1 MKREG
6 IIKEEMMVVSGDGT
20 KLRFRKDVVEDPRA
34 LIVIAHGL
42 CEHLNR
48 YDYFTEKLNE
58 NGYSVYRYDQ
68 RGHGKSEGKRVYFSD
83 FNEMPDDLSTI
94 VAIAKRESGGKKVF
108 LFGHSMGGET
118 VTLYGT
124 KHPGTVDGIITSGA
138 LTHYNNP
145 IMGDSFPIAAP
156 EDTYLPNELGDGVCS
171 DSKVIEAYAND
182 PLVEK
187 QISTGFIN
195 QIYAGV
201 LWLKEQIGNFSDPV
215 LILHG
220 ADDGLV
226 SAKDSLEFFEEISSK
241 DKSLKIYANLY
252 HEILN
257 EPSRNEI
264 IADILLWL
272 GKHKG

>member
-1 MKREG
+1 M
-6 IIKEEMMVVSGDGT
+6 IPSYDGT
-20 KLRFRKDVVEDPRA
+20 KLRFRKDTVEDPKA

-68 RGHGKSEGKRVYFSD
+68 RGHGKSEGKKVYFSH
-83 FNEMPDDLSTI
+83 FYEMPDDLDVI
-94 VAIAKRESGGKKVF
+94 VDMARNESNGKKVII
-108 LFGHSMGGET
+108 FGHSMGGET
-118 VTLYGT
+118 VALYGT
-124 KHPGTVDGIITSGA
+124 KNPGKVDAIITSGA
-138 LTHYNNP
+138 LTRYNNP
-145 IMGDSFPIAAP
+145 LMGDKFPIEAP
-156 EDTYLPNELGDGVCS
+156 ADTYVPNALGDGVCS
-171 DSKVIEAYAND
+171 DVNVINAYAND

-187 QISTGFIN
+187 QINTELIN

-201 LWLKEQIGNFSDPV
+201 QWLKENAKNFIDPV

-226 SAKDSLEFFEEISSK
+226 SVQDSLDFFAGIASK
-241 DKSLKIYANLY
+241 DKSLRVYAKLF

-257 EPSRNEI
+257 EPCKDEV

-272 GKHKG
+272 EKHI

>member
-1 MKREG
+1 M
-6 IIKEEMMVVSGDGT
+6 KEEKMVPSRDGT
-20 KLRFRKDVVEDPRA
+20 LLRLRKDTVDNPRA

-68 RGHGKSEGKRVYFSD
+68 RGHGKSEGKKVFFHD
-83 FNEMPDDLSTI
+83 FNEMPDDADVFI
-94 VAIAKRESGGKKVF
+94 HMAREESNGKKVF

-118 VTLYGT
+118 VALYGI
-124 KHPGTVDGIITSGA
+124 KYPGKTDGIITSGA

-145 IMGDSFPIAAP
+145 LMGNQFPIEAP
-156 EDTYLPNELGDGVCS
+156 VDSYVPNSLGDGVCS
-171 DSKVIEAYAND
+171 DPKVIEAYIND

-187 QISTGFIN
+187 QISVGLIN
-195 QIYAGV
+195 QIYQGV
-201 LWLKEQIGNFSDPV
+201 QWIKASTSTFIDPV

-220 ADDGLV
+220 ANDGLV
-226 SAKDSLEFFEEISSK
+226 SVKDSLEFFDEIESD
-241 DKSLKIYANLY
+241 DKSLYVYANLC

-257 EPSRNEI
+257 EPCKSKVI
-264 IADILLWL
+264 GDILQWL
-272 GKHKG
+272 NKRIITV